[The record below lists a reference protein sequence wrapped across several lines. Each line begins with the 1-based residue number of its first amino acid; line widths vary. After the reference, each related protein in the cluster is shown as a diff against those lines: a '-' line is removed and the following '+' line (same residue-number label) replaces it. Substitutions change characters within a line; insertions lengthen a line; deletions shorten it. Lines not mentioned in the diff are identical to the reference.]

1 MRARRGRI
9 AVADF
14 PSTHWT
20 LLRTGEADPG
30 RRRDAWEQLARRY
43 RAPIRAYFASR
54 LGAGEADDQAQ
65 EFLLRSVRDDW
76 WQRAD
81 PGRGRFR
88 GFLRVLLDR
97 YVMNARRGARVAV
110 DGEDELA
117 EQPSRDAG
125 PELAYDRA
133 FAATLAE
140 RALARIAAEYARR
153 GQAAQFAL
161 LQPFMVEAAPGELRA
176 TAGATGA
183 TPNALAASLLR
194 LRRAH
199 AQAMRDELAS
209 LLDDPAELD
218 AEWSELAAALSA
230 SSSVPNG

>member
-1 MRARRGRI
+1 M
-9 AVADF
+9 ADF
-14 PSTHWT
+14 PSTRWT
-20 LLRTGEADPG
+20 LLRTGEADPEW
-30 RRRDAWEQLARRY
+30 RRDAWEQLARRY

-54 LGAGEADDQAQ
+54 LGAGDADDHAQ

-97 YVMNARRGARVAV
+97 YVMNARRGARVAI
-110 DGEDELA
+110 DGDDDVLA
-117 EQPSRDAG
+117 EQPSPDAG

-209 LLDDPAELD
+209 LLDDPSELD
-218 AEWSELAAALSA
+218 AEWAELAAALSA
-230 SSSVPNG
+230 SSLVPNG